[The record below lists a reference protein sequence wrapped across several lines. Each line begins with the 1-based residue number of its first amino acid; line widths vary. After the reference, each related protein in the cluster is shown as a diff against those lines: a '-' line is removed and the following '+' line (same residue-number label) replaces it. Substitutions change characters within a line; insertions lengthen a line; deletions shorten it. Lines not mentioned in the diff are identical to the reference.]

1 MAINFPNNPS
11 NGDTHTFNG
20 ITWTWDGTTWK
31 ADPSSVSG
39 ASVTVSDNP
48 PTSPTPENGDLWWES
63 DSGILKVYYTDG
75 DSNQWVDA
83 SHGSGAPGPTG
94 LAGPPGAAGG
104 PGPAGSPGPPG
115 PAGPAGTDGTDG
127 TNGPPGPPG
136 PAGGGGGGSTGN
148 GSWTVSVGTLE
159 VIDTLGISNIAV
171 EYLLHFSN
179 TLGKQIQKVAIL
191 NNGTTAYSQNFA
203 VTYDNHPLVSVGAS
217 VFGGNLTLHAIP
229 ETGVSGTIDYKYFR
243 TELS

>member
-20 ITWTWDGTTWK
+20 VTWTWDGSTWK

-63 DSGILKVYYTDG
+63 DTGLLKVYYTDG

-94 LAGPPGAAGG
+94 PAGPPGAAGG
-104 PGPAGSPGPPG
+104 PGPAGPPG
-115 PAGPAGTDGTDG
+115 PA
-127 TNGPPGPPG
+127 
-136 PAGGGGGGSTGN
+136 GGGSTGN

-159 VIDTLGISNIAV
+159 VIDTLGINNVAV

-191 NNGTTAYSQNFA
+191 NNGTTAYSQDFA
-203 VTYDNHPLVSVGAS
+203 VSYDNHPLVSIGAS

-229 ETGVSGTIDYKYFR
+229 ETGVSGTIDYKYLR